1 MNCLVDTNV
10 FLEIL
15 LNQAGRKKCEAFLQG
30 EKGAAWISD
39 FTLHSIG
46 VLLFRQKRP
55 ELFGRFA
62 ADTLPQFTILSLS
75 KAGYS
80 RLAGVSTRHSLDFD
94 LMLQGPIGSNY
105 EIDASTDLFTW
116 LPLTNF
122 TSTNSPFYF
131 NVPPATNS
139 SQQFYRALM

>member
-15 LNQAGRKKCEAFLQG
+15 LNQTGRKKCEAFLQG

-55 ELFGRFA
+55 ELFRQFA

-75 KAGYS
+75 ETGYS
-80 RLAGVSTRHSLDFD
+80 RLAEVNTRHGLDF
-94 LMLQGPIGSNY
+94 G
-105 EIDASTDLFTW
+105 DAYQFSVARE
-116 LPLTNF
+116 TNLAIATQDKDF
-122 TSTNSPFYF
+122 QRIRNSVNIRF
-131 NVPPATNS
+131 
-139 SQQFYRALM
+139 L

>member
-1 MNCLVDTNV
+1 MNFLVDTNP

-30 EKGAAWISD
+30 DKGAAWISD

-55 ELFGRFA
+55 ELFDKFA

-75 KAGYS
+75 ATGYS
-80 RLAGVSTRHSLDFD
+80 KLIEINTQHGLDFD
-94 LMLQGPIGSNY
+94 
-105 EIDASTDLFTW
+105 DAYQFCVARENKLAI
-116 LPLTNF
+116 
-122 TSTNSPFYF
+122 
-131 NVPPATNS
+131 ATQDKDFQRVRS
-139 SQQFYRALM
+139 LVDVRLL

>member
-1 MNCLVDTNV
+1 MNYLVDTNI

-15 LNQAGRKKCEAFLQG
+15 LNQSGRKKCEAFLQG

-55 ELFGRFA
+55 ELFDKFA

-75 KAGYS
+75 ESGYS
-80 RLAGVSTRHSLDFD
+80 TLTEVNVRRELDFD
-94 LMLQGPIGSNY
+94 
-105 EIDASTDLFTW
+105 DAYQFSVARENKLAI
-116 LPLTNF
+116 
-122 TSTNSPFYF
+122 
-131 NVPPATNS
+131 ATQDEDFQRVRNLVDV
-139 SQQFYRALM
+139 RLL

>member
-1 MNCLVDTNV
+1 MNYLVDTNI

-55 ELFGRFA
+55 ELFDRFA

-75 KAGYS
+75 EAGYS
-80 RLAGVSTRHSLDFD
+80 ELTDANTRYALDFD
-94 LMLQGPIGSNY
+94 
-105 EIDASTDLFTW
+105 DAYQFSVARENNLAIATQDKDFQRVRSVL
-116 LPLTNF
+116 
-122 TSTNSPFYF
+122 
-131 NVPPATNS
+131 NVHS
-139 SQQFYRALM
+139 L

>member
-1 MNCLVDTNV
+1 MNYLVDTNI

-55 ELFGRFA
+55 ELFDRFA
-62 ADTLPQFTILSLS
+62 ADTLPQFSILSLS
-75 KAGYS
+75 DAGYLQ
-80 RLAGVSTRHSLDFD
+80 LAGAHTRHGLDFD
-94 LMLQGPIGSNY
+94 DAYQFLVARENKLAIASQDKDFQRVRNLMDVRL
-105 EIDASTDLFTW
+105 L
-116 LPLTNF
+116 
-122 TSTNSPFYF
+122 
-131 NVPPATNS
+131 
-139 SQQFYRALM
+139 